1 MESFHQKTND
11 DDNSMVLEENKN
23 DNKKKNLEVTP
34 IIISPK
40 KSKESKMTIRA
51 HKAHQ
56 EGDSI
61 TSKLGHLFGSFK
73 EKTTDYPEKVQTK
86 HQDINSFATTK
97 VQAGGTTIE
106 KEKKGGQQQFVI
118 PIIEE
123 NYNISKKTLVEDV
136 KIEKIWI
143 IHDEKIH
150 LPIAYEKIFVDDKEL
165 DSYSK
170 EDIFSQ
176 IKDKIINFQYIGESD
191 EDENKI
197 EKEKKEDIKRQ
208 QNEKDRRQAR
218 VKEDEIP
225 LFDDEEKINST
236 SSINNNEILNDK
248 TQKVIPLYAEQLIIT
263 KKKIKIGE
271 IIITKK
277 KIIEEKK
284 VNIDIVKERVTIEYP
299 SGKKERLTENSI
311 FVTD

>member
-1 MESFHQKTND
+1 MESFHQDNG
-11 DDNSMVLEENKN
+11 DDNSMHYEENKN
-23 DNKKKNLEVTP
+23 DNKKKNLRVTP

-40 KSKESKMTIRA
+40 RSKESIMTIRA
-51 HKAHQ
+51 HKVHQ

-61 TSKLGHLFGSFK
+61 TSKIGHLFGSFK
-73 EKTTDYPEKVQTK
+73 EKTTDYVEKVQTK

-97 VQAGGTTIE
+97 VQAGTNIKKE
-106 KEKKGGQQQFVI
+106 KEGVQQQFVI

-123 NYNISKKTLVEDV
+123 NYNLSKKILSEDV
-136 KIEKIWI
+136 KIEKRWI

-176 IKDKIINFQYIGESD
+176 IKDKIINFQYLGEND
-191 EDENKI
+191 DDKNKS
-197 EKEKKEDIKRQ
+197 EKEKKDDIKRQ
-208 QNEKDRRQAR
+208 QNEKERQQVR
-218 VKEDEIP
+218 VKEMEIP
-225 LFDDEEKINST
+225 LFDEEKTNST
-236 SSINNNEILNDK
+236 SPPSNNEILNDK

-263 KKKIKIGE
+263 KKKVKIGE
-271 IIITKK
+271 IVITKK
-277 KIIEEKK
+277 EVIEEKK

-299 SGKKERLTENSI
+299 NGKKERLTEK
-311 FVTD
+311 

>member
-1 MESFHQKTND
+1 MESFHQEND
-11 DDNSMVLEENKN
+11 DDNSMLHEENKN
-23 DNKKKNLEVTP
+23 DNKKKNLGVTP
-34 IIISPK
+34 IIISPRR
-40 KSKESKMTIRA
+40 SKESIMTIRA
-51 HKAHQ
+51 HKVHQ

-61 TSKLGHLFGSFK
+61 TSKIGHLFGSFK
-73 EKTTDYPEKVQTK
+73 EKTTDYVEKVQTK
-86 HQDINSFATTK
+86 HKDINSFATTK
-97 VQAGGTTIE
+97 VQAGTNIKKE
-106 KEKKGGQQQFVI
+106 KEGGQQQFVI

-123 NYNISKKTLVEDV
+123 NYNLSKKILSEDV
-136 KIEKIWI
+136 KIEKRWI
-143 IHDEKIH
+143 IHDEKLH

-218 VKEDEIP
+218 VKEDNIS
-225 LFDDEEKINST
+225 LFDDDDEGKLNST
-236 SSINNNEILNDK
+236 SSTTNNEILNDK

-263 KKKIKIGE
+263 KKKVKIGE
-271 IIITKK
+271 IVIMKK
-277 KIIEEKK
+277 EVIEEKK

-299 SGKKERLTENSI
+299 NGKKERLTEK
-311 FVTD
+311 

>member
-1 MESFHQKTND
+1 MEPFHQEKDD
-11 DDNSMVLEENKN
+11 DDNSMLHEENKN
-23 DNKKKNLEVTP
+23 KNKNKNLEVNP

-40 KSKESKMTIRA
+40 KSKESRMTIRA
-51 HKAHQ
+51 HKVHQ

-73 EKTTDYPEKVQTK
+73 EKTTDYAEKVQTK

-97 VQAGGTTIE
+97 VETGTTIE
-106 KEKKGGQQQFVI
+106 NEKEGGQQQFVI

-136 KIEKIWI
+136 KIEKRWI

-218 VKEDEIP
+218 VKEDIIP
-225 LFDDEEKINST
+225 LFDDDEGKLNST
-236 SSINNNEILNDK
+236 SSTNNNEILNDK
-248 TQKVIPLYAEQLIIT
+248 TQKVIPLYAEQLIIM
-263 KKKIKIGE
+263 KKKVKIGE
-271 IIITKK
+271 ILITKK

-284 VNIDIVKERVTIEYP
+284 VNTDIVKERVTIEYP
-299 SGKKERLTENSI
+299 NGKKERLTEK
-311 FVTD
+311 

>member
-1 MESFHQKTND
+1 MESFHQEKDD
-11 DDNSMVLEENKN
+11 DDNSMLHEENKN
-23 DNKKKNLEVTP
+23 KNKNKNLGVNP

-40 KSKESKMTIRA
+40 KSKESRMTIRA
-51 HKAHQ
+51 HKVHQ

-73 EKTTDYPEKVQTK
+73 EKTTDYAEKIQTK

-97 VQAGGTTIE
+97 VQAGTTIDKE
-106 KEKKGGQQQFVI
+106 KEKEGGQQQFVI

-136 KIEKIWI
+136 KIEKRWI

-218 VKEDEIP
+218 VKEDNIP
-225 LFDDEEKINST
+225 LFDDDDDEGKINST
-236 SSINNNEILNDK
+236 SSSTNNEILNDK

-263 KKKIKIGE
+263 KKKVKIGE
-271 IIITKK
+271 ILITKK

-284 VNIDIVKERVTIEYP
+284 VNMDIVKERVTIEYP
-299 SGKKERLTENSI
+299 NGKKERLTEK
-311 FVTD
+311 

>member
-1 MESFHQKTND
+1 MESFHQEND
-11 DDNSMVLEENKN
+11 DDNSMLHEENKN
-23 DNKKKNLEVTP
+23 DNKKKNLGVTP

-40 KSKESKMTIRA
+40 RSKESIMTIRA
-51 HKAHQ
+51 HKVHQ
-56 EGDSI
+56 EADSI
-61 TSKLGHLFGSFK
+61 TSKIGHLFGSFK
-73 EKTTDYPEKVQTK
+73 EKTTDYVEKVQTK

-97 VQAGGTTIE
+97 VQAGTNIE
-106 KEKKGGQQQFVI
+106 KEKEGGEQQFVI

-123 NYNISKKTLVEDV
+123 NYNLSKKILSEDV
-136 KIEKIWI
+136 KIEKRWI

-197 EKEKKEDIKRQ
+197 EKEKKDDIKRQ
-208 QNEKDRRQAR
+208 QNEKDRQQVR
-218 VKEDEIP
+218 VKETEIP
-225 LFDDEEKINST
+225 LFDEEKKNST
-236 SSINNNEILNDK
+236 SPPSNNEVLNDK

-263 KKKIKIGE
+263 KKKVKIGE
-271 IIITKK
+271 IVITKK
-277 KIIEEKK
+277 EVIEEKK

-299 SGKKERLTENSI
+299 NGKKERLTEK
-311 FVTD
+311 

>member
-1 MESFHQKTND
+1 MESFHQEND
-11 DDNSMVLEENKN
+11 DDNSMLHEENKN
-23 DNKKKNLEVTP
+23 DNKKKNLGVTP

-40 KSKESKMTIRA
+40 RSKESIMTIRA
-51 HKAHQ
+51 HKVHQ

-61 TSKLGHLFGSFK
+61 TSKIGHLFGSFK
-73 EKTTDYPEKVQTK
+73 EKTTDYVEKVQTK

-97 VQAGGTTIE
+97 VQAETTIE
-106 KEKKGGQQQFVI
+106 KEKEGEEQQFVI

-123 NYNISKKTLVEDV
+123 NYNIFKKTLVEDV
-136 KIEKIWI
+136 KIEKRWI

-197 EKEKKEDIKRQ
+197 EKEKKDDIKRQ
-208 QNEKDRRQAR
+208 QNEKDRQQVR
-218 VKEDEIP
+218 VKETEIP
-225 LFDDEEKINST
+225 LFDEEKKNST
-236 SSINNNEILNDK
+236 SPPSNNEVLNDK

-263 KKKIKIGE
+263 KKKVKIGE
-271 IIITKK
+271 IVITKK
-277 KIIEEKK
+277 EVIEEKK

-299 SGKKERLTENSI
+299 NGKKERLTEK
-311 FVTD
+311 